1 MKSVILFLLLLSIE
15 SYGDITPDFTCLR
28 TFSILS
34 DTIISNAS
42 VNKKIINNVI
52 ESGDL
57 PAKEKV
63 EQIESFTKYGFKNLF
78 SAFHYNPAIPYS
90 SQINPHAEL
99 FMSDYLTSHSAG
111 LLKMKT
117 YAIPYF
123 NLIDHIFSEYGL
135 PVELKYLAVI
145 ESSLQSKATSRVGAA
160 GPWQF
165 MPETGRRYGLKINS
179 QVDERRDYF
188 KSTYAAA
195 RFLLQL
201 YNEFNDWLLVI
212 AAYNGGKGRVYDAI
226 KKSRSTNFWKM
237 QYYLPEE
244 SRNHVKKFIA
254 THYVMESNQNGFNNK
269 SNPSV
274 YVSLTPQEEASLVIK
289 NISGKYNAKVIA
301 DVLKMSIKDFEKYNN
316 DFDETIMNKGSVD
329 LRLPEEKMKM
339 FVEKKYEILQ
349 RCIDSILKENESP
362 SISNNS
368 SSTQ

>member
-1 MKSVILFLLLLSIE
+1 MKSYGNNYPLFKSLN
-15 SYGDITPDFTCLR
+15 PFQV
-28 TFSILS
+28 LS
-34 DTIISNAS
+34 DTIITDAS
-42 VNKKIINNVI
+42 TNNKIIRKVI
-52 ESGDL
+52 ETGNL

-63 EQIESFTKYGFKNLF
+63 EEIESFTKYGFRNLF
-78 SAFHYNPAIPYS
+78 SAFHYNPAMPYS

-99 FMSDYLTSHSAG
+99 FMSDYLASHSAG

-117 YAIPYF
+117 NAIPYF

-145 ESSLQSKATSRVGAA
+145 ESSLQTNATSRVGAA

-165 MPETGRRYGLKINS
+165 MPETARRYGLKVNS
-179 QVDERRDYF
+179 NVDERRDYF

-212 AAYNGGKGRVYDAI
+212 AAYNGGKGRVYNAI
-226 KKSRSTNFWKM
+226 KKGKTNDFWKM

-254 THYVMESNQNGFNNK
+254 THYIMESNQNGFNNK
-269 SNPSV
+269 TNQSSSV
-274 YVSLTPQEEASLVIK
+274 PLTPQEEASLVIK
-289 NISGKYNAKVIA
+289 TISGKYNAKVIA
-301 DVLKMSIKDFEKYNN
+301 DVIQMNIRDFEKYNAK
-316 DFDETIMNKGSVD
+316 FDETIMNTGSAD
-329 LRLPEEKMKM
+329 LRLPEEKMKI

-349 RCIDSILKENESP
+349 RCIDSILREQDS
-362 SISNNS
+362 S
-368 SSTQ
+368 SSTSNASNTPTQKNTKKP